1 MESLVAQFAVEQ
13 QELVELRLGYGR
25 EILRS
30 HQELETPHQ
39 AEVARLLGLI
49 EKQQTS
55 AKKYADIVA
64 HMADKGQKMSSVEPG
79 QAAPNRVLAARA
91 RKIENKSMRENQH
104 SLQKEIDRLST
115 IIANYQGLLKSR
127 ESENREVKRQLG
139 EHFRSNEQLIE
150 ELRAT
155 GDSARR
161 MTDIMGASA
170 EIQQSLGTVQAD
182 VEAWGGEAVEQLASI
197 REKVLDLEYQK
208 NGRGKLAMKLY
219 RSVLQ
224 ERSQIWNQIQD
235 LKGSIRV
242 FCRIRPS
249 QEVTVAPSNFENKV
263 TVLQKG
269 KKRRFDFD
277 KVFGPDST
285 QEQVFGD
292 TKPLIRSV
300 IDGYNVCIFAY
311 GQTGSGKTFT
321 MQGPPSN
328 PGVNNRALLE
338 LFTVTQDRA
347 DLEGFSYDI
356 QVSVFEIYNDAVFDL
371 LQSKRTPLEVRQGAD
386 GMDVVGGSSRPVR
399 SIDDVDKI
407 LQLGHKNRSTAST
420 NLNEHSSRSH
430 LLLRVKIVGQNDLTG
445 EITQG
450 KLTLVDLAGSERLSR
465 SGATGQAAK
474 ETAHINQSLSSL
486 GNVISALQQGGD
498 QHVPYRNSRLTYL
511 LQDSLGAG
519 GSKTLMFIQVDSQD
533 INAGE
538 SIQSLTFGMRVRN
551 VELGQAKK
559 NTIPLP
565 MAESSGSS

>member
-1 MESLVAQFAVEQ
+1 
-13 QELVELRLGYGR
+13 
-25 EILRS
+25 
-30 HQELETPHQ
+30 
-39 AEVARLLGLI
+39 
-49 EKQQTS
+49 
-55 AKKYADIVA
+55 
-64 HMADKGQKMSSVEPG
+64 MADKGQKMSPVESG

-91 RKIENKSMRENQH
+91 RKIENESMRENQH

-182 VEAWGGEAVEQLASI
+182 VEAWGGEAVGQLASI